1 MRAHEVKCE
10 LNFSCRTKE
19 TTTMCSLEVGT
30 LSQRF
35 HRFQSGTGIFH
46 VYENEHYLDVS
57 FLYFYWKISFME
69 YVQVSKK
76 TKIYELI
83 F

>member
-10 LNFSCRTKE
+10 LIFSCRTKE
-19 TTTMCSLEVGT
+19 TTTVCSLEDGT

-35 HRFQSGTGIFH
+35 HRFQLGTGIFH
-46 VYENEHYLDVS
+46 VYDNEHCLDVS

-69 YVQVSKK
+69 YVQVYKE
-76 TKIYELI
+76 TKIYELM